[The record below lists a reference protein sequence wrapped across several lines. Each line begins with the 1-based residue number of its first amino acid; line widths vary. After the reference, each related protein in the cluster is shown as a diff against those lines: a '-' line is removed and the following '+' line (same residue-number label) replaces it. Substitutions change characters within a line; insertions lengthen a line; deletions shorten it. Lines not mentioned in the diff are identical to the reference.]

1 MTKTFFHEWILKKL
15 MMKKNSLLSA
25 VSIENLKT
33 LKCHTLVLSII
44 CEKYGSKDE
53 TISKE

>member
-1 MTKTFFHEWILKKL
+1 

-25 VSIENLKT
+25 MSIENLKT
-33 LKCHTLVLSII
+33 LKCHTLVLSVI